1 MISQNK
7 MKIITITLEGV
18 ILDTREFV
26 KKIIVERF
34 DKDFQL
40 PEETCNIYEIV
51 KNLDNPLLF
60 IEKFTEENQWL
71 NVPVVQGSKESLS
84 HLKNQ
89 GYKIFLISQMEK
101 HIQNDLE
108 AKLKEDGLEFDALIA
123 TGLPQLN
130 QNNLNYYFDIL
141 KPSLWVFSNLSS
153 SGGVSKKASHF
164 HYVSNVPEEQN
175 PNKKHSQADTLWEH
189 ISKRNIKLLNN

>member
-1 MISQNK
+1 MISQAK
-7 MKIITITLEGV
+7 TKIITITLEGV

-26 KKIIVERF
+26 KNIIVERF
-34 DKDFQL
+34 DKNFQL
-40 PEETCNIYEIV
+40 PHETCNVYEIV
-51 KNLDNPLLF
+51 RSIDNPLLF
-60 IEKFTEENQWL
+60 IEKFTEERQWL
-71 NVPVVQGSKESLS
+71 NVPVVPGSKESLS
-84 HLKNQ
+84 HLKQQ

-108 AKLKEDGLEFDALIA
+108 AKLKEYGLDFDALIA

-141 KPSLWVFSNLSS
+141 KPNLWIFSNLST
-153 SGGVSKKASHF
+153 SGGVSNKASQF

-175 PNKKHSQADTLWEH
+175 PNKKHSQADTLWQH
-189 ISKRNIKLLNN
+189 ISKRNIK